1 MPGTPEE
8 CRDAGS
14 LQERER
20 LPRLAE
26 LGACWPSRADWGP
39 ADAERRTDSG
49 RTRSSMRCDSCLVR
63 LMRTCNRL
71 SAPYADTCLTLLAVY
86 HCRCRFVYVQ
96 HALCHLPHDPNEYMS

>member
-20 LPRLAE
+20 RPRLAE
-26 LGACWPSRADWGP
+26 PGVCWPSRADWGP

-63 LMRTCNRL
+63 LMRTSESPVSSIRGHT
-71 SAPYADTCLTLLAVY
+71 ATLLAVCR
-86 HCRCRFVYVQ
+86 CRCRFV
-96 HALCHLPHDPNEYMS
+96 